1 MLYPLKFKPILK
13 EKIWG
18 GDKLKSKSKVDF
30 SQKRIGESWEISGI
44 NGDISIVQNGVLAG
58 QTLSQLISEFKTELV
73 GKAVFEKFNGEFPI
87 LIKFIEA
94 QDNLSVQLHPSDTL
108 AKKRHNSFGKTEMWY
123 ITEAEPNAEL
133 IVGFKEPITV
143 DRYKESLSKGELED
157 VLNKI
162 KVEEGEVFFIKPGL
176 VHAIG
181 AGVTLAE
188 IQQTSD
194 VTYRLYD
201 WLRVDKEGH
210 SRELHTELALEA
222 IDFQVNSDYKIEYDS
237 IFNSKVP
244 LVDSPYFKTNF
255 LEINRRIFLDY
266 SSVDSFVIYLNV
278 GTQTAELIHNE
289 NSFMLSPMET
299 ILLPACIKTIELKS
313 SGTKLLEI
321 SI

>member
-30 SQKRIGESWEISGI
+30 SQKRIGESWEISGVD
-44 NGDISIVQNGVLAG
+44 GDISIVQNGALAG
-58 QTLSQLISEFKTELV
+58 KTLSQLISEFKTELV
-73 GKAVFEKFNGEFPI
+73 GEVVFEKYNGEFPI

-94 QDNLSVQLHPSDTL
+94 QENLSVQLHPSDTL

-133 IVGFKEPITV
+133 IVGFKESITV
-143 DRYKESLSKGELED
+143 DRYKDSLAKGQLED

-201 WLRVDKEGH
+201 WLRVDKEGR

-255 LEINRRIFLDY
+255 LEINQRISLDY
-266 SSVDSFVIYLNV
+266 SSVDSFIIYLNV
-278 GTQTAELIHNE
+278 GTQIAELTHNK
-289 NSFMLSPMET
+289 NSFVLFPMET
-299 ILLPACIKTIELKS
+299 ILLPACIQTIEFKS

>member
-1 MLYPLKFKPILK
+1 MLYPFKFKPILK

-18 GDKLKSKSKVDF
+18 GNKLKSKSKGDL
-30 SQKRIGESWEISGI
+30 SQKQIGESWEISGVE
-44 NGDISIVQNGVLAG
+44 GDISIVQNGALAG
-58 QTLSQLISEFKTELV
+58 KTLNQLISEFKTELV
-73 GKAVFEKFNGEFPI
+73 GETVFKKFNGEFPI

-94 QDNLSVQLHPSDTL
+94 QENLSVQLHPSDTL

-123 ITEAEPNAEL
+123 ITEAESNAEL
-133 IVGFKEPITV
+133 IVGFKESITI
-143 DRYKESLSKGELED
+143 DRYKDILAKGQLED

-201 WLRVDKEGH
+201 WLRVDKEGR
-210 SRELHTELALEA
+210 SRELHTDLALEA

-237 IFNSKVP
+237 IFNSKVS

-255 LEINRRIFLDY
+255 LEINQRITLDY
-266 SSVDSFVIYLNV
+266 SSVDSFVIYMNV
-278 GTQTAELIHNE
+278 GTQVAELTHDKNL
-289 NSFMLSPMET
+289 FALFPMET
-299 ILLPACIKTIELKS
+299 ILLPACIKKIEFKS

>member
-30 SQKRIGESWEISGI
+30 SQKRIGESWEISGVK
-44 NGDISIVQNGVLAG
+44 GDISIVQNGALAG
-58 QTLSQLISEFKTELV
+58 KTLSQLISEFKIELV
-73 GKAVFEKFNGEFPI
+73 GEVVFEKFNTEFPI

-94 QDNLSVQLHPSDTL
+94 QENLSVQLHPSDTL
-108 AKKRHNSFGKTEMWY
+108 AKKRHSSFGKTEMWY
-123 ITEAEPNAEL
+123 IMEAEPNAEL
-133 IVGFKEPITV
+133 IVGFKEHITV
-143 DRYKESLSKGELED
+143 DRYEDSLAKGELEN

-201 WLRVDKEGH
+201 WLRVDKEGR

-222 IDFQVNSDYKIEYDS
+222 IDFQVNLDYKIEYDS
-237 IFNSKVP
+237 IFNSKVS

-255 LEINRRIFLDY
+255 LEINKRISLDY

-278 GTQTAELIHNE
+278 GTQFAELIHDN
-289 NSFMLSPMET
+289 NSFVLFPMET
-299 ILLPACIKTIELKS
+299 ILLPACIQTIEFES